1 VFVYTAL
8 GDSITAGSGATAP
21 GLAYPSRLIAML
33 RRQHGTAC
41 TNILAHPG
49 WTSAALTAAVFE
61 NSPAYLVQANVITI
75 WIGGDNVAF
84 AGLSLAKGAPTSM
97 VPRAI
102 QSYVRDLTVLVTGI
116 RKVSNAR
123 IVLCTQYNPFP
134 NSPLAVEAIDALNA
148 TTATAATNLHT
159 ELAPTHAW
167 FAGREAELIQG
178 YKSGQLQDALASPRF
193 PVHPNNAGHQVIA
206 EGLYPFLRT

>member
-21 GLAYPSRLIAML
+21 TMAYPSRLIAMF
-33 RRQHGTAC
+33 RRQHRSAC
-41 TNILAHPG
+41 ANILAHPG

-61 NSPAYLVQANVITI
+61 NSPAYLAQANVITI

-84 AGLSLAKGAPTSM
+84 AGLSLAQGAPTGLVS
-97 VPRAI
+97 RAI

-116 RKVSNAR
+116 RKLSKAK

-134 NSPLAVEAIDALNA
+134 NSPLAVKAIDALNGM
-148 TTATAATNLHT
+148 TSTVATNLHT
-159 ELAPTHAW
+159 ELAPTHVW
-167 FAGREAELIQG
+167 FAGREAELVQG
-178 YKSGQLQDALASPRF
+178 YKSGQLQDALASPGF

-206 EGLYPFLRT
+206 EGLYPYLCP